1 MSLHLIS
8 YLLIILQFGIFQI
21 AGLQFTF
28 PSFHTAMNR
37 VAYLARIAQA
47 VGDTAFWAQTSKIKW
62 TRNLRISQSLIAT
75 KRADFFF
82 RMLLLLL

>member
-1 MSLHLIS
+1 MSLHLSS

-47 VGDTAFWAQTSKIKW
+47 VGDTAF
-62 TRNLRISQSLIAT
+62 
-75 KRADFFF
+75 
-82 RMLLLLL
+82 